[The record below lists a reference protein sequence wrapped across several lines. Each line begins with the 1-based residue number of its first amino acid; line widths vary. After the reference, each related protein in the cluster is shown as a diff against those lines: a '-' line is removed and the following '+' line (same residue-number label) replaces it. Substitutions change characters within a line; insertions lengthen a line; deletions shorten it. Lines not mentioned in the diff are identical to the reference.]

1 LHKPVDLHIIPRVED
16 EKSCIK
22 TAQMLK
28 SAGYRAVALTLP
40 TGLLKEHVRSL
51 RNRFADSGIEMFA
64 RIDISCANR
73 QELLRLLRRFRN
85 VYDVVAVKC
94 VNHAL
99 GLVAARDRRVDIIF
113 FDPLK
118 RNVWFDHSI
127 ANVSR
132 AALELNLST
141 LFSESILLTK
151 PMKEIDIATQHMVRV
166 VLSSGC
172 TSPMMIRTP
181 EQLSAIG
188 MILGLNERQA
198 RDGVSAIPWSIV
210 EQNVERRSK
219 EYVEEGVRVVKKRA
233 S

>member
-1 LHKPVDLHIIPRVED
+1 MPRVED
-16 EKSCIK
+16 EQSCIK

-28 SAGYRAVALTLP
+28 AAGYRAVALTLP
-40 TGLLKEHVRSL
+40 TGLLKDRVRSL
-51 RNRFADSGIEMFA
+51 RNHFANSGIELFV

-85 VYDVVAVKC
+85 VYDVVAVRC
-94 VNHAL
+94 VNHTL

-132 AALELNLST
+132 AALELNVSSLY
-141 LFSESILLTK
+141 SESILITK
-151 PMKEIDIATQHMVRV
+151 LMKEIDIARQHKVRI

-172 TSPMMIRTP
+172 TSPLMIRTP

-188 MILGLNERQA
+188 MVLGLNVRQA
-198 RDGVSAIPWSIV
+198 SDGVSAIPWSII

-219 EYVEEGVRVVKKRA
+219 EYVEDGVRVAKRVN
-233 S
+233 